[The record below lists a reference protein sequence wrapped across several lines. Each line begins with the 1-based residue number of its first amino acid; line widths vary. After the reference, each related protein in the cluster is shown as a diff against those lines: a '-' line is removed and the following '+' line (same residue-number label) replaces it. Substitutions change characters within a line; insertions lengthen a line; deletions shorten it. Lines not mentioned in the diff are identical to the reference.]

1 MKFFLGIGNIDKNI
15 IFMLIG
21 GLLRFFV
28 NLFLGQDILSSIL
41 NHTLV
46 MNFSTSLGL
55 MLSFIPMI
63 IYKIRNKEMNCCV
76 KNVKY
81 DLVYNNLYEALIY
94 GKYKWILLS
103 SFIDFIQNMV
113 IQQFC
118 MYCRINM
125 WIFDILFISIFSFII
140 FKIKLYLHHYI
151 SVLLI
156 IFVGI
161 SLDIYL
167 KLYYFNDA
175 DYVVQMLCKFIS
187 EIALSMGLV
196 IDKYTMEKK
205 FCSPYEICFYHGLIN
220 FSLSLILLSFSREI
234 GLDNYDEFFLNPSFE
249 KFYAFMIFMVTQ
261 FVFNIFIFIINKN
274 TTPCH
279 ILIMVIIGQFA
290 PYIRALTKDTKSS
303 IILLFGL
310 LVILFFA
317 LVFNEILEINC
328 LGLQK
333 NTKKNISIRAKMD
346 RLSVGK
352 ISYLNDNNGSEND
365 DDNDNEDS
373 NDDNDENNEEE
384 EQEEDNKINDSQQ
397 TNPLI
402 EKKE

>member
-1 MKFFLGIGNIDKNI
+1 MKFFLGIGDLDKNI

-21 GLLRFFV
+21 GFFRFFV
-28 NLFLGQDILSSIL
+28 NLFLDQNILSSIL
-41 NHTLV
+41 NHSLV
-46 MNFSTSLGL
+46 MNLSTSLGL

-63 IYKIRNKEMNCCV
+63 IYKVRNKEINCCA

-103 SFIDFIQNMV
+103 SVIDFIQTTV
-113 IQQFC
+113 IQQFS

-175 DYVVQMLCKFIS
+175 HYVVQMLFKFIS
-187 EIALSMGLV
+187 EIILSLGLV

-205 FCSPYEICFYHGLIN
+205 FCSPYEMCFYHGLIN
-220 FSLSLILLSFSREI
+220 FVLSLILLSFAREI
-234 GLDNYDEFFLNPSFE
+234 GFDNYDEFFLNPSLE
-249 KFYAFMIFMVTQ
+249 KFYAFIVFMLTQ

-279 ILIMVIIGQFA
+279 ILIMLIIGQFA
-290 PYIRALTKDTKSS
+290 PYIKALTQDTKSA
-303 IILLFGL
+303 IILIFGL
-310 LVILFFA
+310 LVILFLA

-333 NTKKNISIRAKMD
+333 NTKKNIAIRARMD
-346 RLSVGK
+346 SLSVER
-352 ISYLNDNNGSEND
+352 ISFINNTNNEDDSEDNEDLD
-365 DDNDNEDS
+365 DDNE
-373 NDDNDENNEEE
+373 ENIDE

-397 TNPLI
+397 TNPLV
-402 EKKE
+402 ENKE